1 MFRSKPTRN
10 GVQVKGKPVCK
21 CKTCYNSHKT
31 QCKEE
36 YTRWVKTHNPSHY
49 KCNVKNGWEICVYIE
64 RNIKN
69 LKKKI
74 DNTLVSFRHVHNNK
88 CMQSWKETRRIH

>member
-10 GVQVKGKPVCK
+10 DMSGVQVKGKPVCK

-31 QCKEE
+31 QCKE
-36 YTRWVKTHNPSHY
+36 YARWVKTHNPSHY
-49 KCNVKNGWEICVYIE
+49 KCNVKNGWEIYIE

-69 LKKKI
+69 VKKE
-74 DNTLVSFRHVHNNK
+74 NR
-88 CMQSWKETRRIH
+88 